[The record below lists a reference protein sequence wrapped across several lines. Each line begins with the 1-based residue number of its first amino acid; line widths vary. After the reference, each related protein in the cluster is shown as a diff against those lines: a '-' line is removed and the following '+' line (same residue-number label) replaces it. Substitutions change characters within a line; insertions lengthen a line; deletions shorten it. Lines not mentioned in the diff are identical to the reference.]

1 MKTRTAWIGCAAA
14 GVAAFT
20 CAALFKTIPGL
31 APCGPGITNNAI
43 LAFQVA
49 RTPAEMAA
57 LFGSEPCTSA
67 LAAAQKTGLILDGL
81 GFIPLYTAFLIFGAA
96 ATGARGLAKSAI
108 IAALA
113 LAALS
118 DEIEGYISGRII
130 DALPGSQGQIDALFW
145 AVHCKYALLAVSTIA
160 IGGALTVRR
169 HFLPA
174 KLPGLWIGA
183 WGLIA
188 LAGLF
193 VSPPMMTGAF
203 SFGWISLLLVAFA
216 CAIRPRLFAR
226 TTSAL

>member
-1 MKTRTAWIGCAAA
+1 MNIRTAWIGCAAA

-31 APCGPGITNNAI
+31 APCGPGITDNAI
-43 LAFQVA
+43 LAFQIA

-57 LFGSEPCTSA
+57 LFGGEPCTST
-67 LAAAQKTGLILDGL
+67 LIAAQKTGLVLDGL
-81 GFIPLYTAFLIFGAA
+81 GFIPLYTAFLIFGATA
-96 ATGARGLAKSAI
+96 SGARGIAKWGI
-108 IAALA
+108 IAVLA

-130 DALPGSQGQIDALFW
+130 DALPGTQGQIDALFW
-145 AVHCKYALLAVSTIA
+145 AVHSKYALLAVGTIA
-160 IGGALTVRR
+160 IGGALTVQRR
-169 HFLPA
+169 FPT
-174 KLPGLWIGA
+174 KLPGLWIAA

-193 VSPPMMTGAF
+193 VSPPMMTSAF
-203 SFGWISLLLVAFA
+203 SFGWISLLLVAFV